1 MFALLAIIVVGHDA
15 PIPHVEFHSR
25 KPHTEVRELYG
36 LGCAVFAPVE
46 VAAGKGFGPLD
57 DVLSTVYRV

>member
-1 MFALLAIIVVGHDA
+1 LSFTA
-15 PIPHVEFHSR
+15 ESR
-25 KPHTEVRELYG
+25 ILRLRDLYG